1 MVTMTVKKI
10 YIFSQFNLKNSFQEK
25 ELNSFYTEKKNF
37 ENNGRLL
44 SSKLKQ
50 FSRSIQIFTIISRR
64 KTSWC

>member
-1 MVTMTVKKI
+1 MVTMTMTVKKI

-44 SSKLKQ
+44 SSKLRQ

-64 KTSWC
+64 KTS